1 MKKTIL
7 ILAFLAV
14 TIHTFGQNPATYP
27 KDTTLSFP
35 EKNFETL
42 WLTFED
48 HYAFFKLRNI
58 DWKKT
63 YDIYRP
69 TINKN
74 TTDDKLYDTF
84 SKMLA
89 PFEDNHIN
97 VIIPSKKQFKSTK
110 PSNYVKEFPTDSLR
124 NLFWSMVDQ
133 TLVKNGFEKPK
144 YAGPKF
150 NGKNLFTYTASKK
163 YGYLRFNRC
172 FVSDDAESK
181 PDAEVA
187 GKILDS
193 VFQNFKD
200 SKILIV
206 DVRDNIGG
214 NDEFSY
220 EVAGRF
226 ASKKA
231 IGMYKKNR
239 IGGYEDFGEAETWY
253 IEPKG
258 NPNFLKPVILLT
270 NDKTVSAADVF
281 ALIMKELPK
290 VTIVGEN
297 SRGIYSDM
305 YGFELPNKWLI
316 SLSHQRY
323 YNADMV
329 CYEGSGTPVDIVVKN
344 TREDL
349 VKVSDPVLM
358 KALSLAAKK

>member
-1 MKKTIL
+1 MKKALLSI
-7 ILAFLAV
+7 AFLIIS
-14 TIHTFGQNPATYP
+14 TCSFGQNPAVYP

-63 YDIYRP
+63 YDKYRP
-69 TINKN
+69 AINKN
-74 TTDDKLYDTF
+74 TTDEELFDTF

-150 NGKNLFTYTASKK
+150 HGKNLFTYTTSKK
-163 YGYLRFNRC
+163 QGYLRFNRC
-172 FVSDDAESK
+172 FVSDDAESI
-181 PDAEVA
+181 PDAA
-187 GKILDS
+187 AASKILDS
-193 VFQNFKD
+193 IFKNFTN
-200 SKILIV
+200 SKTLIV

-226 ASKKA
+226 TAKKA

-239 IGGYEDFGEAETWY
+239 IGGYEDFGEAET
-253 IEPKG
+253 
-258 NPNFLKPVILLT
+258 
-270 NDKTVSAADVF
+270 
-281 ALIMKELPK
+281 
-290 VTIVGEN
+290 
-297 SRGIYSDM
+297 
-305 YGFELPNKWLI
+305 
-316 SLSHQRY
+316 
-323 YNADMV
+323 
-329 CYEGSGTPVDIVVKN
+329 
-344 TREDL
+344 
-349 VKVSDPVLM
+349 
-358 KALSLAAKK
+358 